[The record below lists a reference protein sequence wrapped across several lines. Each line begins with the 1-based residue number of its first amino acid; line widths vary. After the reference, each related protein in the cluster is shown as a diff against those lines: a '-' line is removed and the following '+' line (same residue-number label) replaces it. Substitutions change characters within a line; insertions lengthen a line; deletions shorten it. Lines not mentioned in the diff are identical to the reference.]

1 MSLKP
6 KVVDFYQTWDVLQET
21 VKGVI
26 TLADVPRA
34 TWNDRFRLVVYT
46 FYTQIKAGNFY
57 FFFT

>member
-6 KVVDFYQTWDVLQET
+6 KVVDFCTIWNDLQDT

-34 TWNDRFRLVVYT
+34 IWNDRFR
-46 FYTQIKAGNFY
+46 
-57 FFFT
+57 